1 MKSYPPHQGEM
12 IRERTSLPFSLGGG
26 GMATQA
32 ICLDIL
38 LKALIS
44 GKTLLTSKWNLVIN
58 LFVAV
63 ISTSVLDT

>member
-12 IRERTSLPFSLGGG
+12 IREGTSLPFSLGGG

-44 GKTLLTSKWNLVIN
+44 GKTL
-58 LFVAV
+58 
-63 ISTSVLDT
+63 